1 MWRLPDAEGIYT
13 LTCTASTVRGS
24 VSKDYEVLV
33 RSNDDD
39 EVTPLLYF
47 PFDDSLQDK
56 VSGVVA
62 AQYSGAS
69 PIFTNDAADNSVKA
83 LQVKNNFFYLPNSDE
98 LNFRDA
104 ITISLWICPQQ
115 KNGENS
121 SW

>member
-69 PIFTNDAADNSVKA
+69 PIFTNDAA
-83 LQVKNNFFYLPNSDE
+83 
-98 LNFRDA
+98 
-104 ITISLWICPQQ
+104 TIR
-115 KNGENS
+115 
-121 SW
+121 